1 MRLAWL
7 IPFLVATVWTPAV
20 GQEAPHRTD
29 MPDRAAEDAVRR
41 VLVDAYVSGVHV
53 ARDVEAV
60 REGFHPDFVMLVND
74 GGRLVT
80 VSLQAWL
87 ERMQLDG
94 VPTSDTIRHSVR
106 EIDVTGDAATA
117 TLEVYENG
125 THIYTDYFS
134 LYRFPEGWRIVSK
147 IFHGH

>member
-7 IPFLVATVWTPAV
+7 IPVLVAAAGAPAA
-20 GQEAPHRTD
+20 GQEAVHPMD
-29 MPDRAAEDAVRR
+29 APDGTAEDAVRR
-41 VLVDAYVSGVHV
+41 VLADAYVSGVHV
-53 ARDVEAV
+53 TRDVEAV
-60 REGFHPDFVMLVND
+60 RQGFHPDFVMLVND
-74 GGRLVT
+74 DGRLVT
-80 VSLQAWL
+80 VSLQTWL
-87 ERMQLDG
+87 DRMQLDG
-94 VPTSDTIRHSVR
+94 VPTSDTIRHTVR

-117 TLEVYENG
+117 TLEIYENG

>member
-1 MRLAWL
+1 MRLVWL
-7 IPFLVATVWTPAV
+7 IPVLVATVWAPAV
-20 GQEAPHRTD
+20 GQEAPDTMGTAD
-29 MPDRAAEDAVRR
+29 EAGEDAVRR
-41 VLVDAYVSGVHV
+41 VLADAYVSGVHV
-53 ARDVEAV
+53 TRDVEAV
-60 REGFHPDFVMLVND
+60 REGFHPDFVMLIND
-74 GGRLVT
+74 DGRLVT

-94 VPTSDTIRHSVR
+94 VPTSDTIRHTVR

-117 TLEVYENG
+117 TLEIYENG